1 MSEMGTPADLVA
13 FSRVTEV
20 PLYYARDPVARYGT
34 RGKGPRTCRLRRQT
48 LSTLTA
54 CLEELWQVCPWG
66 RAEVLTEAGCWVDKP
81 GRHGQGRAI
90 DIDAIW
96 WRAKGCIV
104 ARDAPLFPARYLAI
118 ESTLRRY
125 FGCVLGWWYN
135 EAHHDHW
142 HCDDGAD
149 VGFDSSSGVEVKYVQ
164 ASLAHV
170 WHRPVVIDGLFG
182 PQTLTALTIVL
193 EGLAL
198 PLITELVGWKGYL
211 FATSKQG
218 WASTVG

>member
-81 GRHGQGRAI
+81 GSHGQGRAI

-96 WRAKGCIV
+96 WRAKGCMV
-104 ARDAPLFPARYLAI
+104 ARDAPLFPRRYLAI

-125 FGCVLGWWYN
+125 FGITLGWWYN
-135 EAHHDHW
+135 DRHKDHW
-142 HCDDGAD
+142 HCDNTRP
-149 VGFDSSSGVEVKYVQ
+149 VGFNPTESAEVKYVQ
-164 ASLAHV
+164 SSLAHI
-170 WHRPVVIDGLFG
+170 WHRPVAIDGLFG

-198 PLITELVGWKGYL
+198 PLITELAGWKGYL
-211 FATSKQG
+211 FATAKQG